1 MNKMFSDNAWQDFLL
16 WMREDRKTAKKIA
29 SLLADIERNGNEG
42 LGKPESLKGNLSGY
56 WSRRISE
63 KDRLIYRFDE
73 TTKFGFLVS
82 IKPTP
87 FQIEY
92 WVVCFTF
99 GPSFAPSPS
108 FPSSARRGFLILSF
122 LFF

>member
-73 TTKFGFLVS
+73 NTIYIAACKGHYGD
-82 IKPTP
+82 K
-87 FQIEY
+87 
-92 WVVCFTF
+92 
-99 GPSFAPSPS
+99 
-108 FPSSARRGFLILSF
+108 
-122 LFF
+122 

>member
-73 TTKFGFLVS
+73 ITIYIAACKGHYGD
-82 IKPTP
+82 K
-87 FQIEY
+87 
-92 WVVCFTF
+92 
-99 GPSFAPSPS
+99 
-108 FPSSARRGFLILSF
+108 
-122 LFF
+122 

>member
-1 MNKMFSDNAWQDFLL
+1 MNKMFYDNAWQDFLL

-73 TTKFGFLVS
+73 TTIHIAACKGHYGD
-82 IKPTP
+82 K
-87 FQIEY
+87 
-92 WVVCFTF
+92 
-99 GPSFAPSPS
+99 
-108 FPSSARRGFLILSF
+108 
-122 LFF
+122 

>member
-29 SLLADIERNGNEG
+29 CLLADIERNGNEG

-73 TTKFGFLVS
+73 TTIYIAACKGHYGD
-82 IKPTP
+82 K
-87 FQIEY
+87 
-92 WVVCFTF
+92 
-99 GPSFAPSPS
+99 
-108 FPSSARRGFLILSF
+108 
-122 LFF
+122 

>member
-29 SLLADIERNGNEG
+29 SLLTDIERNGNEG

-56 WSRRISE
+56 WSRRITE

-73 TTKFGFLVS
+73 TTIYIAACKGHYGD
-82 IKPTP
+82 K
-87 FQIEY
+87 
-92 WVVCFTF
+92 
-99 GPSFAPSPS
+99 
-108 FPSSARRGFLILSF
+108 
-122 LFF
+122 

>member
-1 MNKMFSDNAWQDFLL
+1 MNKMFSDNTWQDFLL

-73 TTKFGFLVS
+73 TTIYIAACKGH
-82 IKPTP
+82 
-87 FQIEY
+87 Y
-92 WVVCFTF
+92 
-99 GPSFAPSPS
+99 GD
-108 FPSSARRGFLILSF
+108 R
-122 LFF
+122 

>member
-1 MNKMFSDNAWQDFLL
+1 MNTMFSDNAWQDFLL

-73 TTKFGFLVS
+73 TTIYIAACKGHYGD
-82 IKPTP
+82 K
-87 FQIEY
+87 
-92 WVVCFTF
+92 
-99 GPSFAPSPS
+99 
-108 FPSSARRGFLILSF
+108 
-122 LFF
+122 

>member
-56 WSRRISE
+56 WSRRICE

-73 TTKFGFLVS
+73 TTIYIAACKGHYGD
-82 IKPTP
+82 K
-87 FQIEY
+87 
-92 WVVCFTF
+92 
-99 GPSFAPSPS
+99 
-108 FPSSARRGFLILSF
+108 
-122 LFF
+122 

>member
-73 TTKFGFLVS
+73 TTIYIAACKGHYGN
-82 IKPTP
+82 K
-87 FQIEY
+87 
-92 WVVCFTF
+92 
-99 GPSFAPSPS
+99 
-108 FPSSARRGFLILSF
+108 
-122 LFF
+122 

>member
-63 KDRLIYRFDE
+63 KDHLIYRFDE
-73 TTKFGFLVS
+73 TTIYIAACKGHYGD
-82 IKPTP
+82 K
-87 FQIEY
+87 
-92 WVVCFTF
+92 
-99 GPSFAPSPS
+99 
-108 FPSSARRGFLILSF
+108 
-122 LFF
+122 